1 MPVQQRSGD
10 GTSWGDIPYATQR
23 VVREVDMRS
32 SHCPSPL
39 LEMIRL
45 VSECA
50 VGDTVS
56 VIAADRAAGDD
67 ITDWARRVRQPVAV
81 EQLEGGGRRYLVTKV
96 R

>member
-1 MPVQQRSGD
+1 MPMQERSGD
-10 GTSWGDIPYATQR
+10 RKPWGEPPATRR

-45 VSECA
+45 VGESA

-56 VIAADRAAGDD
+56 VIAADGTAGDD
-67 ITDWARRVRQPVAV
+67 ITAWARRVRQPISV
-81 EQLEGGGRRYLVTKV
+81 EQLEGGRRYLITRVH
-96 R
+96 